1 VPDTCQIKV
10 AAPTGGLTHQAG
22 ALTGRRPPAHEHPTI
37 LTCPPYHVVRP
48 GHRVARAEYL
58 TGRWQLSRYSPGSE
72 TWQRV
77 GSYPSRKA
85 AISAAYGEEN
95 QR

>member
-1 VPDTCQIKV
+1 MNSRTTWMDPE
-10 AAPTGGLTHQAG
+10 
-22 ALTGRRPPAHEHPTI
+22 GRTW
-37 LTCPPYHVVRP
+37 
-48 GHRVARAEYL
+48 RVERV
-58 TGRWQLSRYSPGSE
+58 TDRWQLSRYSPASR

-85 AISAAYGEEN
+85 AISAAYGEN

>member
-1 VPDTCQIKV
+1 MNTQPS
-10 AAPTGGLTHQAG
+10 ASA
-22 ALTGRRPPAHEHPTI
+22 RRITWYVDQTAW
-37 LTCPPYHVVRP
+37 
-48 GHRVARAEYL
+48 RVEYL
-58 TGRWQLSRYSPGSE
+58 GGRWSLSRYSLASE

-77 GSYPSRKA
+77 GSYPTRKA

>member
-1 VPDTCQIKV
+1 MNTQPSPSARRVTWYIEETAWRVEVV
-10 AAPTGGLTHQAG
+10 A
-22 ALTGRRPPAHEHPTI
+22 
-37 LTCPPYHVVRP
+37 
-48 GHRVARAEYL
+48 
-58 TGRWQLSRYSPGSE
+58 GRWSLSRYSPASE

-77 GSYPSRKA
+77 GSYPNRKA